1 MLLSKEFKIRY
12 YSKERFMSTYDEK
25 YLNIIDNILK
35 TGYYDQNRTG
45 MNTYKL
51 PHQIMQFDLAKEF
64 PILTTK
70 KVAFKTAVK
79 ELLWIFKDQSNDV
92 RALQAQN
99 VKIWDEWAMND
110 GTIGTS
116 YGWVVQKYDQIGK
129 LITALKE
136 NPQDRRMM
144 INLWQIPYLDTGAL
158 YPCCFLTMWDV
169 TDGRLNLMLVQRSGD
184 MGLGVPFNTTQ
195 YAVLCHMLAQVT
207 GLKPGLMTH
216 VINNAHIYENHV
228 DGLKTQLTRKNEM
241 YAAPGFWLNP
251 NITDFYN
258 FTADDVKLIDYRY
271 HDKIKMEVS
280 V

>member
-1 MLLSKEFKIRY
+1 MSK
-12 YSKERFMSTYDEK
+12 YDEK
-25 YLNIIDNILK
+25 YLEIVEHILDY
-35 TGYYDQNRTG
+35 GYYDYNRTG

-51 PHQIMQFDLAKEF
+51 PHQIMQFDLAAEF

-79 ELLWIFKDQSNDV
+79 ELLWIFKEQSNDV

-99 VKIWDEWAMND
+99 VKIWNEWMMND

-116 YGWVVQKYDQIGK
+116 YGWVVKKYEQMDT
-129 LITALKE
+129 LIHALKE

-169 TDGRLNLMLVQRSGD
+169 TDGRLNVMLVQRSGD

-195 YAVLCHMLAQVT
+195 YAVLAFMLAQAT
-207 GLKPGLMTH
+207 GHKPGLMTH
-216 VINNAHIYENHV
+216 VINNAHIYENHIE
-228 DGLKTQLTRKNEM
+228 GLKTQLTRKSDA
-241 YAAPGFWLNP
+241 YDAPGIWLNP
-251 NITDFYN
+251 AVTDFYD
-258 FTADDVKLIDYRY
+258 FTPDDIKLVDYRY
-271 HDKIKMEVS
+271 HDKIEMEVS